1 MGTFTDRFSCNI
13 HTVEIATTHELNV
26 DETLA
31 PYLNSNNEEVK
42 NNAER
47 VSTCVSTL
55 GSRRRNGAVRKGYR
69 FIINVNKW
77 NGERENVWTYSEF
90 KTKFRTILEYLCI
103 NGGKCSPTRVD
114 LKFDIHE
121 PDSYEKN
128 KRIMF
133 LLMADLQHMTNDKN
147 FWIGED
153 AETLGR
159 RSLKLSKKNGYEFEF
174 YNKEIE
180 SDGKDW
186 AVARFE
192 IRELKNIP
200 NNNLKM
206 ACLSNLHK
214 IGDALEE
221 EPEVIEEYTDML
233 REEYERRKPKK
244 IYHFL
249 DDTKVTDRLFTS
261 SMLLTLITKINNCSL
276 EQAKKVRDNF
286 YKSRGNLNLN
296 RAGDSAKVYD
306 KMCEAADYFF
316 KN

>member
-1 MGTFTDRFSCNI
+1 MCTFTDRFSCNI
-13 HTVEIATTHELNV
+13 HTLEIVTEDELNV
-26 DETLA
+26 DEILA

-42 NNAER
+42 DEAER
-47 VSTCVSTL
+47 VSKCVSTL
-55 GSRRRNGAVRKGYR
+55 GSRRRNGAVRKGYH

-77 NGERENVWTYSEF
+77 DGEHENVWTFSEF
-90 KTKFRTILEYLCI
+90 KKRVLTVLKDLNITRGTFKL
-103 NGGKCSPTRVD
+103 TRVD

-121 PDSYEKN
+121 PDSYERN

-159 RSLKLSKKNGYEFEF
+159 RSVTLKKKNGYEFEF
-174 YNKEIE
+174 YNKAIE
-180 SDGKDW
+180 SGGKDW

-192 IRELKNIP
+192 IREI
-200 NNNLKM
+200 NNAEGNGIKA
-206 ACLSNLHK
+206 ACLSNLHM
-214 IGDALEE
+214 IGNALEE
-221 EPEVIEEYTDML
+221 EREVIEEYTDML
-233 REEYERRKPKK
+233 CEEYERRKPKK

-261 SMLLTLITKINNCSL
+261 SMLLLLIQKIKKCSL
-276 EQAKKVRDNF
+276 DQAKKVRENF

-296 RAGDSAKVYD
+296 RAGDSSRVYD
-306 KMCEAADYFF
+306 SMCEAADYFF
-316 KN
+316 NN